1 MLDSIYS
8 DLKFRFR
15 TGDMIMRLIF
25 INVGVFLALYV
36 VATVFMLFYGMGG
49 YDRFFSYVTD
59 WLALPL
65 NFKTWIYRPW
75 APITYM
81 FLHTSFWHL
90 FWNIM
95 FFYWLGQIAQN
106 VLSDRRV
113 LAVYIV
119 GGLAGAIVATAAVMV
134 FPGLQINAV
143 SPVMLGASAAIM
155 AVIMAGVTVSPDYGI
170 YIFIFGPFKA
180 KYIVGLFLL
189 RDFIMIPQ
197 GNAAGLI
204 SHLGGAMMGWLFI
217 HQLRRGR
224 DLSAWLFG
232 LTDALAAP
240 FKGKPKG
247 PQKGY
252 VNPERFNKPKAAQPR
267 TANDVSEQDRVDMI
281 LEKIKQ
287 SGYDSLT
294 KEEKD
299 FLFTASKK

>member
-1 MLDSIYS
+1 
-8 DLKFRFR
+8 
-15 TGDMIMRLIF
+15 MIMRLIF
-25 INVGVFLALYV
+25 INVGIFLALYV
-36 VATVFMLFYGMGG
+36 VATIFMLFYGRGG
-49 YDRFFSYVTD
+49 YEQFFFYVND
-59 WLALPL
+59 WLAVPL
-65 NFKTWIYRPW
+65 DFKRWIYRPW
-75 APITYM
+75 TPFTYM
-81 FLHTSFWHL
+81 FLHSGFWHL

-106 VLSDRRV
+106 VLSDRRM
-113 LAVYIV
+113 LAVYIL
-119 GGLAGAIVATAAVMV
+119 GGLAGAIVATSAVMV
-134 FPGLQINAV
+134 FPGLNSGLAMPMV
-143 SPVMLGASAAIM
+143 GASAAIM
-155 AVIMAGVTVSPDYGI
+155 AVIVAGVTVSPDYGI

-189 RDFIMIPQ
+189 RDFVMIPQ
-197 GNAAGLI
+197 GNAGGLI
-204 SHLGGAMMGWLFI
+204 AHLGGATMGWLFI

-232 LTDALAAP
+232 LTDALAAT
-240 FKGKPKG
+240 FKSKPKG

-252 VNPERFNKPKAAQPR
+252 VNPERFNKPKPVQPR
-267 TANDVSEQDRVDMI
+267 SANDVSEQDRVDMI